1 MKFSSPSTW
10 PGILKHGTAPW
21 LPVVCSL
28 LAAVPFTVPAQA
40 QSAMEQA
47 GDILQVLIPSAAYTT
62 TFIKKDPEGRKQ
74 FYYSFFCTFTITQ
87 SLKYSINSQR
97 PEGNGG
103 HSFPSGHTSAA
114 FQGATFLQR
123 RYGWGYGLP
132 AYIGAAF
139 VGYSRVEGEL
149 DKHYPGDVLAGAAL
163 GIISGYYFTES
174 PKSYSKSPIIDQ
186 GRYGVS
192 FKLKW

>member
-1 MKFSSPSTW
+1 MTSRIKNWGLSLCTFAIAIFIALPAHATSST
-10 PGILKHGTAPW
+10 
-21 LPVVCSL
+21 
-28 LAAVPFTVPAQA
+28 
-40 QSAMEQA
+40 EQA
-47 GDILQVLIPSAAYTT
+47 GDILQLLIPATAYGT

-87 SLKYSINSQR
+87 SLKYTINSQR

-103 HSFPSGHTSAA
+103 HSFPSGHTSSA

-123 RYGWGYGLP
+123 RYGWRYGLP

-139 VGYSRVEGEL
+139 VGYSRVEGES

-163 GIISGYYFTES
+163 GVISGYWFTES
-174 PKSYSKSPIIDQ
+174 PKNYSVSPIIDQ
-186 GRYGVS
+186 GHYGVS
-192 FKLKW
+192 LKLKW